1 MRWFDDATKR
11 QIQNVTAASN
21 NITLL
26 YPRCSLLLDFGG
38 QQKSDV
44 LIRKTCKTAHLTMQ
58 RSIRFKMW
66 NVHWMSWNGRIQV
79 GIACHMV
86 SWTLV
91 SKLMRYMPQSAV
103 TCLVLP
109 TLNMWIE
116 PLKTKHSLW
125 FRVVTRTHTNTHKHT
140 QKKKQEVEQYEQQGE
155 HKTSSDNSSVLTH
168 KQFAL
173 SMQSWYACGIIPAS

>member
-21 NITLL
+21 YITLL
-26 YPRCSLLLDFGG
+26 YPRCSLLLNFGC

-44 LIRKTCKTAHLTMQ
+44 LIRKTCTTAHLTMQ

-66 NVHWMSWNGRIQV
+66 NVHWMSWNGQIQV

-103 TCLVLP
+103 TCFVLP

-125 FRVVTRTHTNTHKHT
+125 FRVCHT
-140 QKKKQEVEQYEQQGE
+140 QQAQCGHVLFSPLVDNVWVNWRVTPHANSDEHLVFDCNIKQEVIDAGAE
-155 HKTSSDNSSVLTH
+155 
-168 KQFAL
+168 
-173 SMQSWYACGIIPAS
+173 